1 MTGTPIYFNRDISWL
16 SFNERVLDEA
26 AKASV
31 PLMERIR
38 FLSIYSSNLDEFY
51 RVRIPALLAIQKNAA
66 AKKDAEA
73 QKEIA
78 DILNDI
84 QNTVRQQQ
92 EFFGKI
98 FLGQIQPLLA
108 ENSIEL
114 IVNKALPEV
123 IKQHTTD
130 YFFTQIL
137 AFLQPVFISANES
150 FFPENNRLYMA
161 VILKKNSVEYLAIV
175 NIPSV
180 SLPRF
185 YTVFEEG
192 RQYVVFLDDI
202 VKDNLQQ
209 IFPAYEVKGVYNFK
223 VTRDAELFLDE
234 DYEGDIAE
242 LIERQLSKR
251 DLGFAARFLYQPGVP
266 LRIFHTLVSAFRL
279 NEGTLMQG
287 GNYHNLKDLAQ
298 LPLNVP
304 ALSYDKWPAIDVLAD
319 KDTLLL
325 HQIEQKDIIVHTPYQ
340 TYNTV
345 LRFFNEA
352 SINEDV
358 REIYVT
364 LYRIA
369 DDSKIANALISAA
382 KNGKKVTV
390 FVELKARFDEGN
402 NIRWSKLMKAAGIQ
416 IVYSIPSLKVH
427 AKVALVKKEENGRL
441 KYYGLLATGN
451 FNETTA
457 RFYTDHILFTG
468 HKEMLRELELIFIML
483 LQRKK
488 RPAFDNIQLQ
498 HLLVARV
505 NMQERFLQLI
515 DREIAFAKSGSPAE
529 IIIKL
534 NNLEERV
541 LIDKLYEASEA
552 GVKIHLIV
560 RSICCIVPGV
570 LGLSENIT
578 VTRIVDRYLEHGRLF
593 IFNNNGNKE
602 IFIGSSDWMNRNI
615 YHRVEV
621 CFPIYDPSIKN
632 ELLQITYLQLNDTT
646 QAVNI
651 DSKLMNVPVSS
662 KEPPLCSQ
670 KAIYDLLKS
679 KSAEGEFFSA
689 KQLSADHSS

>member
-16 SFNERVLDEA
+16 SFNARVLDEA
-26 AKASV
+26 AKVSV

-51 RVRIPALLAIQKNAA
+51 RVRIPALLAVQKNAA
-66 AKKDAEA
+66 NKKDTEA
-73 QKEIA
+73 QNEIT

-84 QNTVRQQQ
+84 QNTIQRQQ

-108 ENSIEL
+108 ENNIEL
-114 IVNKALPEV
+114 IVNKAVPE
-123 IKQHTTD
+123 IIRPHITA
-130 YFFTQIL
+130 YFFTQVL
-137 AFLQPVFISANES
+137 AFLQPVFISTGAN

-161 VILKKNSVEYLAIV
+161 VILEKNGVEQLAII

-185 YTVFEEG
+185 YTVFEAG

-202 VKDNLQQ
+202 INENLQD
-209 IFPAYEVKGVYNFK
+209 IFPTHAIKGAYNFK

-251 DLGFAARFLYQPGVP
+251 DLGFAARFLYQPGIP

-298 LPLNVP
+298 LPLNIP
-304 ALSYDKWPAIDVLAD
+304 ALCYDKWPAIDVLVD
-319 KDTLLL
+319 KETLLL
-325 HQIEQKDIIVHTPYQ
+325 RQIEQQDIIVHTPYQ

-441 KYYGLLATGN
+441 KYSGLLATGN
-451 FNETTA
+451 FNESTA
-457 RFYTDHILFTG
+457 RFYTDHILFTS

-488 RPAFDNIQLQ
+488 RPAFDNIHLQ

-515 DREIAFAKSGSPAE
+515 DREISFAKSGIPAE

-541 LIDKLYEASEA
+541 LIDKLYEASKA
-552 GVKIHLIV
+552 GVKIRLIV
-560 RSICCIVPGV
+560 RSICCIVPGIS
-570 LGLSENIT
+570 GLSENIT

-593 IFNNNGNKE
+593 IFNNNGDKE
-602 IFIGSSDWMNRNI
+602 IFIGSADWMNRNI

-621 CFPIYDPSIKN
+621 CFPIYDTTIKN
-632 ELLQITYLQLNDTT
+632 ELLKITYLQLNDNA
-646 QAVNI
+646 QAVTIN
-651 DSKLMNVPVSS
+651 SELMNVPVSGNA
-662 KEPPLCSQ
+662 PPLCSQ
-670 KAIYDLLKS
+670 KAIYDLLSNNSS
-679 KSAEGEFFSA
+679 KEEIFSE
-689 KQLSADHSS
+689 KQISADHSS